1 MITTTDNNSNQP
13 LASLREIQELS
24 IAITA
29 KSLNP
34 AMLTVDFLKYS
45 GIVPPDW
52 ELNGQ
57 PVLNPNYAQV
67 NFQNGISIV
76 AQPRTILCGDN

>member
-1 MITTTDNNSNQP
+1 MIATNDNNSNQA

-45 GIVPPDW
+45 GIVPPTG
-52 ELNGQ
+52 N
-57 PVLNPNYAQV
+57 
-67 NFQNGISIV
+67 
-76 AQPRTILCGDN
+76 

>member
-1 MITTTDNNSNQP
+1 MITTTDNNSNQS
-13 LASLREIQELS
+13 LVSLREIQEFS

-52 ELNGQ
+52 ELNSQ

-67 NFQNGISIV
+67 NFQNGIGIV
-76 AQPRTILCGDN
+76 AQPRTIT